1 MKTNI
6 LVLATILL
14 LNTTSYG
21 CRIEGSGQ
29 TVTETRE
36 LDTFSGIE
44 LKSSANIYVTQGDK
58 QEVRI
63 EAEDNLIGKITTVIK
78 NNSLVVDADDN
89 IRFTKPVTIYLTVK
103 DLCLVELTGSG
114 NIVTRS
120 QFQCEFMNLKL
131 SGSGDIRVMVDSKS
145 LKANLSGSGNLDLK
159 GSSSETDI
167 RISGSGNIDARE
179 LNSFRSAVAI
189 SGSGTSTVDVKNDLN
204 VTITGSGNVYYVEE
218 PGKISSKIIGSG
230 EISKLRM

>member
-1 MKTNI
+1 MKTNFFI
-6 LVLATILL
+6 LSIILL
-14 LNTTSYG
+14 FTTTTYG
-21 CRIEGSGQ
+21 CWTEGSGR

-36 LDTFSGIE
+36 LETFGGIE

-63 EAEDNLIGKITTVIK
+63 EAEDNLIGKIKTTVK
-78 NNSLVVDADDN
+78 NNSLVVDAEDN
-89 IRFTKPVTIYLTVK
+89 IKFTKPVTIYITVK
-103 DLCLVELTGSG
+103 DLCLLELTGSG

-120 QFQCEFMNLKL
+120 QFQCEFMSLKL
-131 SGSGDIRVMVDSKS
+131 SGSGDIRVMIDSKS

-167 RISGSGNIDARE
+167 RISGSGNIDARG
-179 LNSFRSAVAI
+179 LNSFSSAVAI

-204 VTITGSGNVYYVEE
+204 VTITGSGNVYYVSE

-230 EISKLRM
+230 EISKLQM

>member
-6 LVLATILL
+6 LVIATTLL

-36 LDTFSGIE
+36 LETFSGIE

-58 QEVRI
+58 QEVRV

-145 LKANLSGSGNLDLK
+145 LKANLSGSGN
-159 GSSSETDI
+159 I

-204 VTITGSGNVYYVEE
+204 VTITGSGNVFYVEE

>member
-1 MKTNI
+1 MKTNF
-6 LVLATILL
+6 LLLATTLL

-21 CRIEGSGQ
+21 CWTEGSGR
-29 TVTETRE
+29 TVSETRE
-36 LDTFSGIE
+36 LETFSGIE

-58 QEVRI
+58 QEVRV
-63 EAEDNLIGKITTVIK
+63 EAEDNLINKITTVVK

-89 IRFTKPVTIYLTVK
+89 IQYTKPVTIYITVK
-103 DLCLVELTGSG
+103 SLCLLDLTGSG

-120 QFQCEFMNLKL
+120 QFQCEFMSIKL

-145 LKANLSGSGNLDLK
+145 LKANLSGSGNLGMK

-167 RISGSGNIDARE
+167 RISGSGNVDARE
-179 LNSFRSAVAI
+179 LNTFSSAVAI

-204 VTITGSGNVYYVEE
+204 VTITGSGNVYYVHE
-218 PGKISSKIIGSG
+218 PGHISSKIIGSG
-230 EISKLRM
+230 EISKVGM